1 MYTHEFLVL
10 RTVTLPVHMIACW
23 QTTQACTECIII
35 VFHWANLNAPVT
47 ILVGPTRRPFSRV
60 SWYGSFSHV
69 RSPMSIDQSLLLII
83 QKLTNINVAESFTSM
98 CFESKKWVSST
109 LVPCIL
115 ELHLELRRFGSM
127 GKSWNTKYRGASVV
141 IVPYIRDNS
150 VCTG

>member
-1 MYTHEFLVL
+1 MK
-10 RTVTLPVHMIACW
+10 RCRA
-23 QTTQACTECIII
+23 
-35 VFHWANLNAPVT
+35 
-47 ILVGPTRRPFSRV
+47 S
-60 SWYGSFSHV
+60 
-69 RSPMSIDQSLLLII
+69 I

-127 GKSWNTKYRGASVV
+127 GKSWNTKYRGTSVV

>member
-1 MYTHEFLVL
+1 M
-10 RTVTLPVHMIACW
+10 
-23 QTTQACTECIII
+23 
-35 VFHWANLNAPVT
+35 
-47 ILVGPTRRPFSRV
+47 

-69 RSPMSIDQSLLLII
+69 RSAMSIDQSLLLII

-127 GKSWNTKYRGASVV
+127 GKSWNTKYRGTSVV
-141 IVPYIRDNS
+141 IVPYIRDMTIAYVRDNA
-150 VCTG
+150 VCRMPYEICRTGVRILSTTMRTMLYASYVILQKNLRVRAFFS